1 MRSTGPLSNQPPI
14 TKSRQAE
21 PETPRQIQC
30 TDHPI
35 QTQRTDRPIQTQ
47 RTDRPI
53 QTQPSQLS
61 SRPASRQTLCPF
73 NQQPMRPSNRQRVG
87 KPRSPSRQSMSSASS
102 DSDGDQS
109 SSHVVLMNESG

>member
-21 PETPRQIQC
+21 PETPRQIQ
-30 TDHPI
+30 
-35 QTQRTDRPIQTQ
+35 

-61 SRPASRQTLCPF
+61 SRPASRQTLRPF

-87 KPRSPSRQSMSSASS
+87 KPSSPSRQLMSSASS